1 MSMSEDYDYDYND
14 GVYCGGQPHD
24 DIRKDDW
31 INKNGT
37 SIAIGSMLDSHLL
50 NAYKKTGDKRLFKE
64 MVVRLFEQ
72 RVARMTV

>member
-1 MSMSEDYDYDYND
+1 MSMSEDYDYLIDETDFKYYSHN
-14 GVYCGGQPHD
+14 
-24 DIRKDDW
+24 DIRTDEWTMK
-31 INKNGT
+31 NKST
-37 SIAIGSMLDSHLL
+37 IAIGSMIDSHLL